1 MSPTVFVVAATGTLG
16 KATALELRK
25 IDWNVHA
32 TVRDPASPAA
42 TELASAGVKLF
53 TGDWDNEEVLREAMV
68 GCDSLFLN
76 LLPSFTDPEA
86 DVRQGTSI
94 IAIAKA
100 VGIKHVIHSTGIT
113 AIGGRFEPTSPMAIY
128 LNNKNKVEDVVRA
141 AGFEYYT
148 ILRPASFM
156 ANWLAPKVGMYR
168 GLAETGTFTTALRPD
183 TVIPCIDEYDLA
195 AFAIAAF
202 KDPARFH
209 RQEVPV
215 ASAMYTTEEILKS
228 LSQATGRKITGNYL
242 SDEEAAEIGKT
253 DIFILSQKG
262 TRALGDYFNMDEVA
276 NWGIPLHTFQQFL
289 EREKVG
295 VDQTYGGIQ

>member
-1 MSPTVFVVAATGTLG
+1 MSRTIFVVAATGTLG

-25 IDWNVHA
+25 LDWNVHA

-42 TELASAGVKLF
+42 KELASAGVKLF
-53 TGDWDNEEVLREAMV
+53 TGDWDNEEVLREAMT
-68 GCDSLFLN
+68 GCDGLFLN

-86 DVRQGTSI
+86 DVRQGKSI

-100 VGIKHVIHSTGIT
+100 VGIKHAIHSTGIT
-113 AIGGRFEPTSPMAIY
+113 AIEDRFEPTSPITIY
-128 LNNKNKVEDVVRA
+128 LNNKTKVEDVVRA

-156 ANWLAPKVGMYR
+156 ANWLAPKIGMYQ

-209 RQEVPV
+209 RLEVPV
-215 ASAMYTTEEILKS
+215 ASGTYTTEEILKS
-228 LSQATGRKITGNYL
+228 LSEATGRKITGYYL
-242 SDEEAAEIGKT
+242 SDEEVAERGKT

-262 TRALGDYFNMDEVA
+262 TRSLGNYFDMDEVA
-276 NWGIPLHTFQQFL
+276 SWGIPLHTFQQFL
-289 EREKVG
+289 EREKAS
-295 VDQTYGGIQ
+295 VDRTYAGIQ